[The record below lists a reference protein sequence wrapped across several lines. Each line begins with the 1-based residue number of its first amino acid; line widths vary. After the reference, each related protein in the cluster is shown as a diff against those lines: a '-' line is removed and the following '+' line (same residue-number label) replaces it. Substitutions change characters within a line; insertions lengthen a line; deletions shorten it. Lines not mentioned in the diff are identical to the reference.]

1 MWLQEQHIECRGII
15 LVTDSQSMLKKI
27 EKGQL
32 RQEWHQ
38 SIGRIGLQSI
48 KWIFCP
54 GHSGVGG
61 NVEADK
67 LAGQAVVNCSVSCDR
82 RELLQIL
89 EQKLREEEESQD
101 DNHNAI
107 ERMKEMGIQRGSA
120 RTCTLA
126 GRERR
131 YFNQRATGTI
141 SVYTLRA
148 LLLRGT
154 EQIWTCPSC
163 NDVGTVRILRIIEIL
178 APFLRSSKLGHCSSS
193 TIDVGLSVCFKR
205 PTDSGVVY
213 IGYIGLANDCRFK
226 V

>member
-82 RELLQIL
+82 SELLRVFCSTNEPQ
-89 EQKLREEEESQD
+89 EQ
-101 DNHNAI
+101 
-107 ERMKEMGIQRGSA
+107 SA
-120 RTCTLA
+120 STL
-126 GRERR
+126 
-131 YFNQRATGTI
+131 
-141 SVYTLRA
+141 
-148 LLLRGT
+148 
-154 EQIWTCPSC
+154 
-163 NDVGTVRILRIIEIL
+163 
-178 APFLRSSKLGHCSSS
+178 
-193 TIDVGLSVCFKR
+193 
-205 PTDSGVVY
+205 
-213 IGYIGLANDCRFK
+213 
-226 V
+226 